1 MNWRRKEGRNLR
13 RNGNKTKVG
22 RNKDTGRKGE
32 KEAVIRSTEI
42 ERKQIMTKWIHKY
55 ISENSKR
62 KWEERRTFI
71 EE

>member
-22 RNKDTGRKGE
+22 RNRDTGRKGE

-42 ERKQIMTKWIHKY
+42 ERKQIGNDQMDPQVY
-55 ISENSKR
+55 FR
-62 KWEERRTFI
+62 KQ
-71 EE
+71 